1 MGNLMGLC
9 NDLTENLPNLSTNAF
24 ASMQDEAESCI
35 EESFKNE
42 EWLARERA
50 EDAGML

>member
-1 MGNLMGLC
+1 MGNLMRLC
-9 NDLTENLPNLSTNAF
+9 NDWTENLPNLSTDAF

-42 EWLARERA
+42 EWVAQK
-50 EDAGML
+50 